1 MKLKEK
7 KFTFWERI
15 LSDTPSF
22 FKKAQ
27 LFGAS
32 LVVLSVSLAEVNVIP
47 IKVVTVIATIG
58 GTIAAL
64 AQFAV
69 KQCEPIKNEENEP
82 K

>member
-1 MKLKEK
+1 MEEK
-7 KFTFWERI
+7 KYTFLERVR
-15 LSDTPSF
+15 SDTPSF

-32 LVVLSVSLAEVNVIP
+32 LVVLSVSLAEIKVIP
-47 IKVVTVIATIG
+47 VKVVTVIATIG

-69 KQCEPIKNEENEP
+69 KQCEPIKNGENEI